1 MSVELRS
8 KGQEFSE
15 FMAKLSPE
23 ERAKGNQTSLD
34 SATKEFNRFL
44 ECYSNGEC
52 YLCRKPLKSYSKDN
66 PCIHWLLK
74 PKGFKKNMMPAI
86 ADGFGY
92 FQIQSLLR
100 WYANQ
105 ESFGKNIND
114 LKAEGSGNKMFEVTI
129 KYKNIEW
136 SFSCAESDY
145 LGHQNSKNS
154 KYAHYH
160 FQMRIDR
167 RPFINYNDFH
177 LPFSDMD
184 IIHIE
189 AMRAKPDLVT
199 QRFSYGE
206 GINELLDSEEVLDA
220 VVTTPSKNVTD
231 ENDTD
236 ENDAPFKID
245 TFAYAE
251 DGGALNGEDLY
262 NIIQEAKEKGVTI
275 ASLIHKL
282 PNARSQVIVSPGPGV
297 VEQKLRNGSKRG
309 KSQNK

>member
-1 MSVELRS
+1 MSVELRN

-23 ERAKGNQTSLD
+23 ERAKGNQANLD
-34 SATKEFNRFL
+34 SATKEYDRFL
-44 ECYSNGEC
+44 EDYSHGEC
-52 YLCRKPLKSYSKDN
+52 YLCSKPLKSYSKDN

-74 PKGFKKNMMPAI
+74 PKGFKKKMMPVI
-86 ADGFGY
+86 ADKFGY

-114 LKAEGSGNKMFEVTI
+114 LKEEGSGNKMFEVTI

-145 LGHQNSKNS
+145 LGHQNSNNS
-154 KYAHYH
+154 KHAHYH
-160 FQMRIDR
+160 FQMRIDG

-189 AMRAKPDLVT
+189 AMREKPELVT
-199 QRFSYGE
+199 QRFTYGE
-206 GINELLDSEEVLDA
+206 GINELLDSEEILNA
-220 VVTTPSKNVTD
+220 VVTAPG

-251 DGGALNGEDLY
+251 DGETINGEDLY

-275 ASLIHKL
+275 ASLMHKL
-282 PNARSQVIVSPGPGV
+282 PNAKSQVIVSPGPGV
-297 VEQKLRNGSKRG
+297 VVQKPRNGGKRG
-309 KSQNK
+309 KSHNK